1 MYSVLV
7 WVFTVCWILTSYAEI
22 FVTRMFTSCNSDFRF
37 VHAHADAFVEHLKE
51 ELNMAEAESA
61 KISSEIEVLTRNHVE
76 GKMLLF

>member
-1 MYSVLV
+1 
-7 WVFTVCWILTSYAEI
+7 
-22 FVTRMFTSCNSDFRF
+22 MFTSCNSDFRF